1 MELRVFSFN
10 MSGLHIC
17 NCLEHEAGPLI
28 CFSWRKISNLSYC
41 LLIEGQTCI
50 SLYTFIAQ
58 NWAVLAYIWVSNVGI
73 VNVIFLFNHKYFA
86 MEVIF
91 GCWVLVS
98 CYVLL
103 IFLESILS
111 SFLRIWRV
119 WRVWMR
125 FKVQAFSLPPFINW
139 G

>member
-1 MELRVFSFN
+1 
-10 MSGLHIC
+10 MSGLQIC

-50 SLYTFIAQ
+50 SLYTSIAQ

-91 GCWVLVS
+91 GCW
-98 CYVLL
+98 LL
-103 IFLESILS
+103 GACEL
-111 SFLRIWRV
+111 LR
-119 WRVWMR
+119 
-125 FKVQAFSLPPFINW
+125 FINIPW
-139 G
+139 KYTQFLFENMTSVEGMNEVQSPSFFPPPLHKLGVACIF